1 MSQPH
6 ILVVDDR
13 QEIRVSARFV
23 LEDNGY
29 QVSEAENPE
38 VAKAFLKQDKP
49 ALMLLDMNFTRDTTS
64 GEEGL
69 AFLSWLEKEGY
80 DIPTV
85 VMTAWSNVSL
95 AVEAMQRGAGDFLE
109 KPWKNQRLLHIIQ
122 QQLTLN
128 GLKRQNEQLKQRL
141 EPVTESDFEWRSE
154 CMTRLYQQVERIAAS
169 DVPIL
174 LTGENGTGKTR
185 MAQYIHKLSAR
196 SDNPFISVNMGGITE
211 TLFESEMFGHMK
223 GAFTDAKN
231 NRIGRFELAKQGT
244 LFLDEI
250 ANIPL
255 SQQMKLLRV
264 LESGEYEVLG
274 SSATQYADVRIIS
287 ATNADIQSMIAQREF
302 REDLF
307 FRLNTMEF
315 RMPSL
320 RERQEDIVPLA
331 NFFIAQFSSKYQMD
345 TVKLG
350 LTAQHALRTYHWPGN
365 IRELSH
371 IMERALLLNAGEEVD
386 AADLHI
392 ANTSL
397 SGVATGGAAMSDENG
412 VPVLPMMTL
421 EDAEKQLIR
430 QALDI
435 TEQNIPK
442 AAELLGL
449 TKSSL
454 YRRLEK
460 YADLQVQ

>member
-29 QVSEAENPE
+29 HVSEAENPE
-38 VAKAFLKQDKP
+38 VAKEFLKQDEP
-49 ALMLLDMNFTRDTTS
+49 SLILLDMNFTRDTTS

-80 DIPTV
+80 GIPTV

-141 EPVTESDFEWRSE
+141 EPAVESDFEWRSE
-154 CMTRLYQQVERIAAS
+154 CMVKLYKQVERIAAS

-196 SDNPFISVNMGGITE
+196 NDNPFISVNMGGITE

-320 RERQEDIVPLA
+320 RERLEDIVPLA

-350 LTAQHALRTYHWPGN
+350 LTAQHALRRYHWPGN

-371 IMERALLLNAGEEVD
+371 IMERALLLNVGEEVD

-392 ANTSL
+392 ANTS
-397 SGVATGGAAMSDENG
+397 SSEVVTGHVAMSDENG

-430 QALDI
+430 QALET
-435 TEQNIPK
+435 TEQNVPK